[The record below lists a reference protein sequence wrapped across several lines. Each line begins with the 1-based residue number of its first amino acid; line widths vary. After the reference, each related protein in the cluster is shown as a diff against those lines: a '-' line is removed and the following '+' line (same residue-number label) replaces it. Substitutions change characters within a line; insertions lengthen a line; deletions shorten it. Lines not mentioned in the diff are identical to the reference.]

1 MTNMQLGAVNT
12 RWRSMQELIEHIAE
26 PLAVV
31 SINTAS
37 GKAELVLLSGG
48 ATKLL
53 ASPSHLPD
61 DDAHLHEFYRL
72 CVRGTDATARRLVWQ
87 APAGEAYRLNAITL
101 GCSKPGPLLLVRFH
115 RENGTV
121 PPESDTA
128 QLEAAA
134 QERGMSQCEARVFA
148 LMARGLSNK
157 EIAQKLDISYHTTR
171 SHLRNVFRTLN
182 VSNRAE
188 AREAVFG

>member
-1 MTNMQLGAVNT
+1 MQSGDLNT
-12 RWRSMQELIEHIAE
+12 RWRSMQELIDHIAE

-31 SINTAS
+31 SINTAREQ
-37 GKAELVLLSGG
+37 AELVLLSGG

-53 ASPSHLPD
+53 AASSTKPND
-61 DDAHLHEFYRL
+61 DTHIHEFYRL
-72 CVRGTDATARRLVWQ
+72 CLRGTDATARRLVWQ
-87 APAGEAYRLNAITL
+87 APAGDAYRLNAITL

-115 RENGTV
+115 RENGAV
-121 PPESDTA
+121 SPNLDLPE
-128 QLEAAA
+128 LEATA
-134 QERGMSQCEARVFA
+134 QERGMSHCEARVFA

-171 SHLRNVFRTLN
+171 SHLRNIFRTLN

-188 AREAVFG
+188 ARETVFG